1 MPYIGKSPTPVPL
14 TAGDLDDDIIS
25 LAKMASGTDGNL
37 ITYDASGNPAAVAT
51 GTDGQVLTS
60 AGAGN
65 PCLFEAAPGGGKINQ
80 VVHTL
85 KTDTFTNTTE
95 DAWVDITDMSCAI
108 TPSASDSKII
118 ILLSL
123 YGGVSAGVTP
133 AVKIQRDIDG
143 GGYSDCASSI
153 GAAASNRKQST
164 CGTFYPKDDN
174 QVESVQSIT
183 YDDPQTT
190 DEVTYKLQ
198 SYQDNTNTFCI
209 GRGGG
214 DADTVTSSRY
224 PSTITLLEVLA

>member
-1 MPYIGKSPTPVPL
+1 MAYIGKQPTPVPL
-14 TAGDLDDDIIS
+14 SASDLNDDVIS
-25 LAKMASGTDGNL
+25 LAKMASGTDGN
-37 ITYDASGNPAAVAT
+37 IISYDASGDPVAIAT
-51 GTDGQVLTS
+51 GNDGQVLTS
-60 AGAGN
+60 AGAGQ
-65 PCLFEAAPGGGKINQ
+65 PCAFEAATGGGKINQ
-80 VVHTL
+80 VVQTL

-95 DAWVDITDMSCAI
+95 DAWVDITDMSRAI

-198 SYQDNTNTFCI
+198 LYQDNTSTCAI
-209 GRGGG
+209 GRSGG
-214 DADTVTSSRY
+214 DGDAVTSNRY